1 MEHGEPFFYSV
12 VLAVSF
18 LLFVASVTTVFI
30 KRLRAPYTV
39 VLVVIGLALS
49 VFSEYETFA
58 FLNVL
63 ELSPDLVFYLFLPM
77 LIFEGA
83 YNIRYLDLRSSIKT
97 ISLLSV
103 ISLSIST
110 FFIGFVLYF
119 ILPYAGIQVSLLTLL
134 LFGAL
139 ISATDPIAALTIFK
153 EIGVPKRLRMLLE
166 GESLLNDGTAL
177 ALFQVILVMMA
188 AGAFTG
194 RVVVEGFAYFWV
206 LLLGGAVFG
215 IVMGWLF
222 AKLIEKVRNIAVVE
236 ITLTLILAHIT
247 FIFAERFLSV
257 SGIIATTAAAMMIGN
272 YGRYK
277 ISPNVREFMEHF
289 WEYAA
294 FVSNS
299 LIFLLIGL
307 SVKGASFGEYILPVL
322 MALGVVLVARFLSV
336 FTVAP
341 IVNRFFTRE
350 GKIPFSW
357 QLVLAWGGLRG
368 ALPLAIVLLLP
379 ADFAQRNFI
388 LVLTLATIFFT
399 LVIKAAT
406 MKSFLHYLKLHL
418 FSSTE
423 ELEREEGF
431 ILMDG
436 KIQSQLRIM
445 VENKRIPQNAYDK
458 LSGMYHE
465 LNQKSKEHLRELFE
479 KKGDEWS
486 YEKML
491 SMLRKHAL
499 GMEKLVYLHLF
510 ERNALN
516 EAALAMLHGQ
526 IERQVNR
533 IERDLPQ
540 IREKEKLPLTQYIQ
554 DFFLKKL
561 KRVKITTV
569 QKWHDDMRAR
579 EVVQD
584 YCVHRAR
591 REGSEEVE
599 KELEGLQKESDSV
612 LFNEALSAVIA
623 QYRKW
628 HVYNSR
634 QMDLIKQARPQLVEK
649 VEYTIANLISLNMEM
664 EILKD
669 MRAKGIIAEN
679 VFADVYQYYD
689 RLHLEK
695 EHALIHYHEKRLQD
709 ATSR

>member
-1 MEHGEPFFYSV
+1 MEHSESYFYSV

-30 KRLRAPYTV
+30 KRLRVPYTV
-39 VLVVIGLALS
+39 VLVALGIVLS
-49 VFSEYETFA
+49 VFSTYEAFA
-58 FLNVL
+58 FLNVF

-103 ISLSIST
+103 VSLGIST
-110 FFIGFVLYF
+110 FFIGFVSFYL
-119 ILPYAGIQVSLLTLL
+119 LPYVGMEVPLLTLL

-139 ISATDPIAALTIFK
+139 ISATDPIAALAIFK

-177 ALFQVILVMMA
+177 ALFQVIVGVMA
-188 AGAFTG
+188 AGALTG
-194 RVVVEGFAYFWV
+194 KVALDGFIHFWV

-215 IVMGWLF
+215 ALMGWFF
-222 AKLIEKVRNIAVVE
+222 AKLIERVRNIAVVE

-247 FIFAERFLSV
+247 FIFAEKFLFV
-257 SGIIATTAAAMMIGN
+257 SGIIATTAAAMVIGN

-277 ISPNVREFMEHF
+277 ISPSVREFMEHF

-307 SVKGASFGEYILPVL
+307 SVKGAPFGEYVLPVAA
-322 MALGVVLVARFLSV
+322 ALAVVIVARFLSV
-336 FTVAP
+336 FSVAP
-341 IVNRFFTRE
+341 IINRFFANE
-350 GKIPFSW
+350 GEVPRSW
-357 QLVLAWGGLRG
+357 QLVLSWGGLRG

-379 ADFAQRNFI
+379 ADFAHRNFI

-406 MKSFLHYLKLHL
+406 MKSFLRYLKLHV
-418 FSSTE
+418 FSATE
-423 ELEREEGF
+423 DLEREEGF

-436 KIQSQLRIM
+436 KIQAQLKTM
-445 VENKRIPQNAYDK
+445 VESEYIPQSAYTK
-458 LSGMYHE
+458 LSAMYRK
-465 LNQKSKEHLRELFE
+465 LNQQSKDRLRELFE
-479 KKGDEWS
+479 KEGEAWS
-486 YEKML
+486 YEKMF

-499 GMEKLVYLHLF
+499 GMEKIVYLHLF
-510 ERNALN
+510 ERHALN
-516 EAALAMLHGQ
+516 ETALAMLHNK
-526 IERQVNR
+526 IERQIDR
-533 IERDLPQ
+533 IERNLPQ
-540 IREKEKLPLTQYIQ
+540 TREEQGSPFLLRAKE
-554 DFFLKKL
+554 FFLGIMGRTKNNAL
-561 KRVKITTV
+561 R
-569 QKWHDDMRAR
+569 KWHDDIRAR
-579 EVVQD
+579 EVIQD

-591 REGSEEVE
+591 KEGSEEVE
-599 KELEGLQKESDSV
+599 KELKELQQESDSP
-612 LFNEALSAVIA
+612 LLNKALAAVIA
-623 QYRKW
+623 QYGKW
-628 HVYNSR
+628 YIHNTEQMSAIR
-634 QMDLIKQARPQLVEK
+634 QTHPELIEL
-649 VEYTIANLISLNMEM
+649 VEYTIANLVSLNMEM

-695 EHALIHYHEKRLQD
+695 EHTLLHYHVER
-709 ATSR
+709 A